1 MAEVDVALAWEF
13 AAGLRCPAC
22 KNTRKRGRC
31 RCSVERLYEA
41 DAQAVAEWWE
51 QVAPKLGGDTHKAR
65 RTRQSVQHAAA
76 SALSNAVRY
85 AYPGKELE
93 DGTPVRDD
101 ERAGFRSLVGL
112 R

>member
-1 MAEVDVALAWEF
+1 MAEVNVALAWEF

-31 RCSVERLYEA
+31 RCSVERMYEDDVA
-41 DAQAVAEWWE
+41 AVTEWWE
-51 QVAPKLGGDTHKAR
+51 QVSPRLGGDTHSAR
-65 RTRQSVQHAAA
+65 RTRQSMQHAAV
-76 SALSNAVRY
+76 SALSGSVRY
-85 AYPGKELE
+85 AYPGQQLG

-101 ERAGFRSLVGL
+101 ERAGFRSVVGL